1 MMLLARMRRD
11 RRGVTAVIFG
21 VAGIAVTMMVG
32 LVIDFSTF
40 MSLRTQL
47 SLAADAGVLAGV
59 TQAATQLGPN
69 PGGYIS
75 LGQQAGQTRFI
86 AQSGLQG
93 GNGAGGQIT
102 GATQSLTI
110 TRNGALISGTMT
122 WSATYNTYFGKLFG
136 VNTWKMSNVSA
147 STVQVS
153 TPYLNVYVV
162 MDNSPSMEIG
172 AANSDIQTL
181 QQLTACS
188 SSGAYYPN
196 SYYATISSSGYWSN
210 PLAQQSYSAYSGTV
224 CSKYTGTLPCPANAP
239 SPPLSYSTFPLTAP
253 YSGRGPSCQ
262 GMLPVTNY
270 NGLYPEA
277 GAPCAFAC
285 HFDTSKASGT
295 GNDYYSVARST
306 IGASNQVTLR
316 LDVVK
321 QAVNNLLTTMQSQS
335 QVYNNLNVAI
345 YTLDQA
351 ITKVYPAT
359 GDAGNGWATAIAAVG
374 GPPTMAYGQDTGIQP
389 YAGGDVA
396 DTDFPDALTALSQQL
411 TPAGG
416 GTAAND
422 PQKVLVII
430 TDGAEDY
437 CTGGNTGGTC
447 AGTRVLQALEPKYCQ
462 LFKDMNYTVFV
473 LYTPYYPLL
482 NNFYQSKMTSWA
494 EGTGSTS
501 ITYNLQQ
508 CASGA
513 SDYLAATD
521 NAGMT
526 SALQSFLNI
535 ALNTPARL
543 TK

>member
-1 MMLLARMRRD
+1 MTLLSRLRHD
-11 RRGVTAVIFG
+11 RRGVTAVVFG
-21 VAGIAVTMMVG
+21 IAGIAVTMMVG

-69 PGGYIS
+69 PGSYIS

-110 TRNGALISGTMT
+110 TRNGALISGTMN
-122 WSATYNTYFGKLFG
+122 WSATYHTYFGKLFG
-136 VNTWKMSNVSA
+136 VNTWQMSNVSA

-153 TPYLNVYVV
+153 TPFLNVYVV

-172 AANSDIQTL
+172 AGDSDIKTL
-181 QQLTACS
+181 QSLVACS
-188 SSGAYYPN
+188 PSGAYYWN
-196 SYYATISSSGYWSN
+196 GTKYAQIQPASN
-210 PLAQQSYSAYSGTV
+210 QAYNAYACTSGTQT
-224 CSKYTGTLPCPANAP
+224 YDGTLTCPIPAGA
-239 SPPLSYSTFPLTAP
+239 PLTFATWTP
-253 YSGRGPSCQ
+253 SNATYGPSCQ
-262 GMLPVTNY
+262 GLLPQY
-270 NGLYPEA
+270 KGKYPAA
-277 GAPCAFAC
+277 GSPCGFAC
-285 HFDTSKASGT
+285 HFDTSKPAGT
-295 GNDYYSVARST
+295 GSDYYGVARGT
-306 IGASNQVTLR
+306 IGGSNAVTLR
-316 LDVVK
+316 FDVVK
-321 QAVNNLLTTMQSQS
+321 QAVNNLLTTMQSEN

-359 GDAGNGWATAIAAVG
+359 GDAGNDWASAIAAVG
-374 GPPTMAYGQDTGIQP
+374 GPPTSANGQDTGIQP

-396 DTDFPDALTALSQQL
+396 DTDYPDALTSLSQQL
-411 TPAGG
+411 TQAGG

-437 CTGGNTGGTC
+437 CTGGNTGGNC

-473 LYTPYYPLL
+473 LYTPYYPLM
-482 NNFYQSKMTSWA
+482 NAFYLSFMSGWA
-494 EGTGSTS
+494 EGSGATS

-508 CASGA
+508 CASSS

-521 NAGMT
+521 TAGMT